1 MWETCKNYDEGNV
14 LTKKYK
20 ITDENGNEK
29 GECDKVYAIDDSS
42 FTEEK
47 INLYNSWVTTI
58 VLGCFIFVLDI
69 GLAIFGFLIFKDSN
83 LTPKISQDVV
93 VYPIRSGEAAL
104 N

>member
-1 MWETCKNYDEGNV
+1 MKMVMKKENV
-14 LTKKYK
+14 TKF
-20 ITDENGNEK
+20 I
-29 GECDKVYAIDDSS
+29 AIDDSS

-83 LTPKISQDVV
+83 LTPKISQDIV
-93 VYPIRSGEAAL
+93 VYPIRNGEAAL

>member
-1 MWETCKNYDEGNV
+1 MWETCKNYDEGNI
-14 LTKKYK
+14 LTSKYK

-47 INLYNSWVTTI
+47 KNLYNYWVTTI
-58 VLGCFIFVLDI
+58 VLGCFIFALDI

-83 LTPKISQDVV
+83 LTPNISPADHCYSV
-93 VYPIRSGEAAL
+93 RSGAVAL
-104 N
+104 S